1 MAFLI
6 VFGAGAVLLGVA
18 YVISIII
25 TRTRNEG
32 TANWP
37 QANGSILDAYIYQH
51 DRSTSEGTTTTYT
64 PVVGYTYTVEDQ
76 AYQSHKRNFLPYDQA
91 TFTTQAEAED
101 VKMRY
106 APGVEVPV
114 YYNPTNHAQSVLEK
128 PKAIAHMAVLW
139 YGIVCILLG
148 GGMLAMGILL

>member
-6 VFGAGAVLLGVA
+6 VFGAGTLLLGAA
-18 YVISIII
+18 YVIFIII
-25 TRTRNEG
+25 TRARNEG

-37 QANGSILDAYIYQH
+37 QVTGSILDAYIYQH
-51 DRSTSEGTTTTYT
+51 DRSTSSGTTTTYT

-76 AYQSHKRNFLPYDQA
+76 AYQSHKRNFLPYEQA
-91 TFTTQAEAED
+91 SFTTQAEAEA
-101 VKMRY
+101 VRAHY
-106 APGVEVPV
+106 TAGEEVPV

-139 YGIVCILLG
+139 YGFVCMLLG